1 MSPYLRTPVLR
12 ACAKITWRNARS
24 GSDQCSIPNAQFLS
38 EPREAARVRAVL
50 IEAGD
55 LILHGAN
62 DAQSDI
68 HFLMA
73 APENCALGIEHW
85 SDPGS
90 DAEQWILPSYFCASP
105 KSRPAHCQSAGSF
118 LPRLRRQ

>member
-1 MSPYLRTPVLR
+1 MFNSQR
-12 ACAKITWRNARS
+12 
-24 GSDQCSIPNAQFLS
+24 SIPIRTA
-38 EPREAARVRAVL
+38 EAARVRAVL

-73 APENCALGIEHW
+73 APYYLMFRAIALTLRAGLH
-85 SDPGS
+85 
-90 DAEQWILPSYFCASP
+90 
-105 KSRPAHCQSAGSF
+105 SRPLIFG
-118 LPRLRRQ
+118 